1 MTLQSQLEGANH
13 KPNFATTQ
21 LYHHSPLPDPT
32 SCVRLIDLLP
42 GNFNDEIQ
50 LLIFQVPLKE
60 YDIRQ
65 GTVLSLDEL
74 KDTLPLGWVAK
85 KTVEGRYLFKPKNT
99 KRWQWAHPNPSFDEA
114 QYVIPEFR
122 NSQSAL
128 LQPWLEYEALSYTW
142 GSKADTEIK
151 SSQIR
156 RIGIIFKLA
165 YRVIAF
171 VGQEERG
178 TSRALDSLQCWGEQ
192 WEILMPNLRVRSP
205 DVIINDTIIER
216 WDEQT
221 WADIAQFLK
230 RKWFT
235 RLWIMQESHLAN
247 GRAIIQ
253 CGQRT
258 ILLSV
263 FRRALRCL
271 QIQDWLPSKEL
282 RLQLGYTTKMTYYS
296 STLPFRAVLELGRD
310 RVCSDPRDK
319 VYGLLGLV
327 SAPFAADIVPSYIQK
342 VEDVYRET
350 CLTYLSRFKRLDL
363 LKSCYQTGRTLDL
376 PSWSPDLQSDIPVD
390 IFNPFQFAT
399 GCSRA
404 HFTYTAPNILEVFG
418 LTCAVLD
425 KVSTP
430 LSKTAVDPLNV
441 IRSWQPEDAARSTY
455 MTGESLSIAF
465 AITLRMNRVKER
477 FPKVRYTLDEWLA
490 RCFQTGLLGVDNE
503 VAFANDDKEIQ
514 SFDGRAIDICTG
526 RTFVRTREGY
536 VGLAPCDAQQGDVI
550 VVLLGCDSPVLL
562 RKQPG

>member
-1 MTLQSQLEGANH
+1 
-13 KPNFATTQ
+13 
-21 LYHHSPLPDPT
+21 
-32 SCVRLIDLLP
+32 
-42 GNFNDEIQ
+42 
-50 LLIFQVPLKE
+50 
-60 YDIRQ
+60 
-65 GTVLSLDEL
+65 
-74 KDTLPLGWVAK
+74 
-85 KTVEGRYLFKPKNT
+85 
-99 KRWQWAHPNPSFDEA
+99 
-114 QYVIPEFR
+114 
-122 NSQSAL
+122 
-128 LQPWLEYEALSYTW
+128 
-142 GSKADTEIK
+142 
-151 SSQIR
+151 
-156 RIGIIFKLA
+156 
-165 YRVIAF
+165 
-171 VGQEERG
+171 
-178 TSRALDSLQCWGEQ
+178 
-192 WEILMPNLRVRSP
+192 
-205 DVIINDTIIER
+205 
-216 WDEQT
+216 
-221 WADIAQFLK
+221 
-230 RKWFT
+230 
-235 RLWIMQESHLAN
+235 
-247 GRAIIQ
+247 
-253 CGQRT
+253 
-258 ILLSV
+258 
-263 FRRALRCL
+263 
-271 QIQDWLPSKEL
+271 
-282 RLQLGYTTKMTYYS
+282 MTYYS

-562 RKQPG
+562 RKQPGQRYKVIGECFVHGLNDASALLGPLPKPWNVTINCGFGGHLLQWAGGRKTLRFFNSKTGAYTYEEPRLPPLGVWDRIDHTPGPNVPEIYEYFRHKKTGEVMDSDPRLLPEALKSRGVQLETFSLV